1 MLNKNKFQKM
11 SKKKVEISVVLDRSG
26 SMSSIVNQT
35 ISGYNEF
42 MHGQKTVDADIK
54 VSLVQFDHEYEVKYE
69 AIPIVEVPELD
80 HKTYV
85 PRGMT
90 ALLDAIGRTIKNTK
104 QRHAN
109 MDKDER
115 PDKVIFVIITD
126 GHENS
131 SVQYRRGEIFEEI
144 NYLEKMMNWEFVYLG
159 ANQDAIG
166 EAASFG
172 ITREKAMTFDA
183 DELGAVNMF
192 QSLSKSIKHSLSHNR
207 DFAFA
212 EEDRKKHKSGR

>member
-1 MLNKNKFQKM
+1 M

-26 SMSSIVNQT
+26 SMSSIVEQT

-42 MHGQKTVDADIK
+42 MQGQKSVDADIR

-69 AIPIVEVPELD
+69 ALPIVEVPELD
-80 HKTYV
+80 KKTYV

-90 ALLDAIGRTIKNTK
+90 ALLDAIGRTIRNTK
-104 QRHAN
+104 QRHAQMN
-109 MDKDER
+109 KDER

-131 SVQYRRGEIFEEI
+131 SVQYSRQDIFDEIS
-144 NYLEKMMNWEFVYLG
+144 YLDKMMNWEFVYLG

-166 EAASFG
+166 EAANFG
-172 ITREKAMTFDA
+172 IARDKAMTFMA
-183 DELGAVNMF
+183 DSDGAMNMF
-192 QSLSKSIKHSLSHNR
+192 HSLSANLKSSLIMDM
-207 DFAFA
+207 DFAFSD
-212 EEDRKKHKSGR
+212 EDRKKQRSGS